1 MLRSVLVLLL
11 ISGANG
17 FSPAIP
23 LLSSARAILPL
34 SAKGA
39 CGVPMAGAGAGAGAG
54 AARRQRAAIPIMQ
67 LQKEDAK
74 ADTASNDASSGSLQ
88 RASMD
93 SSMLGEPPVV
103 QAQGEGAAGFSY
115 ADFARCVAHPS

>member
-11 ISGANG
+11 VSGANG

-39 CGVPMAGAGAGAGAG
+39 CGVPMAGAGAGAGA
-54 AARRQRAAIPIMQ
+54 ARRQRAAIPVMQ
-67 LQKEDAK
+67 LQKEDSK
-74 ADTASNDASSGSLQ
+74 ADAASNDAGLGSLQ
-88 RASMD
+88 KASMD
-93 SSMLGEPPVV
+93 SSMLGEPPVA